1 MLKKAAIITGVFALS
16 ALTGGVAFAQTS
28 TVTTAPTTA
37 VTTTPTPSGTMPAQA
52 PSTGRA
58 N

>member
-16 ALTGGVAFAQTS
+16 ALSGGVAFAQTS
-28 TVTTAPTTA
+28 TPTSAPTTT
-37 VTTTPTPSGTMPAQA
+37 VTTTPAPSSAMPEKA